1 MKGALWGLWEHCVW
15 EIMMQ
20 WHSSST
26 KYPRDSIFDP
36 RGMRSPGGLAF
47 LGSYGGPFSL
57 SNAAEQI
64 MPQFSALKQDISD
77 LSFWGSSIRAWLR

>member
-1 MKGALWGLWEHCVW
+1 
-15 EIMMQ
+15 MQ

-26 KYPRDSIFDP
+26 KYPRESTFDP
-36 RGMRSPGGLAF
+36 RGMRSPGGLVF

-64 MPQFSALKQDISD
+64 TPQLSALKQDISD
-77 LSFWGSSIRAWLR
+77 LTVSGGQAFGHGLGWSFPCGSHS